1 MTEDKRILTVNPA
14 DFNLSNNNNNS
25 TRKKKQS
32 SNEGRIKMKPPKLPK
47 RNETLRK
54 KALLRM
60 IRSEQQRNLDEI
72 THQRKYPPNKQT
84 TQSPNVPTNE
94 FHSSFNKATSYL
106 DNLVNKSHTTMT
118 PKLATHNHTIKNHV
132 QQSIP
137 TIPTLVTSNKP
148 ISESMPHL
156 TQVNPTVDIEKPEY
170 GCLKNGKLPTYRSWL
185 NKTQS
190 NKSPLNWD
198 ATDNDNFI
206 KQNYSGTITTSQN
219 KEAPQMQ
226 VVQTQHFKLPEY
238 SEPIPIKLKGRK
250 QKKRVIRT
258 HKVGRSKYY
267 SKIGVLISN
276 KTIRNKVVN
285 QKQQLKK
292 VPIRDVRKYLI
303 KQGFIKVGSDTPS
316 DVLRQMYESALLM
329 CGEVKNNNVD
339 TLLHN
344 FFHNNNNDNEG

>member
-1 MTEDKRILTVNPA
+1 MTEEKRILTVNPA
-14 DFNLSNNNNNS
+14 DFNLSNNNNT
-25 TRKKKQS
+25 TRKKKSS
-32 SNEGRIKMKPPKLPK
+32 SNEGRIKMKPPKMPK

-72 THQRKYPPNKQT
+72 TQQRKEPPRTNST
-84 TQSPNVPTNE
+84 PNQSAPIND

-106 DNLVNKSHTTMT
+106 DNLVNKQPSVPTSTI
-118 PKLATHNHTIKNHV
+118 PSHNHTIKNHV
-132 QQSIP
+132 QHNIQA
-137 TIPTLVTSNKP
+137 IPTLLNPAKP
-148 ISESMPHL
+148 LPDPLPEL
-156 TQVNPTVDIEKPEY
+156 TQLVPSVNIEKPVY
-170 GCLKNGKLPTYRSWL
+170 GCLKNGDLPTYRSWL

-190 NKSPLNWD
+190 NKPPLQWD
-198 ATDNDNFI
+198 ATNNNDFKKENI
-206 KQNYSGTITTSQN
+206 SGVIPMVQNAEPIQI
-219 KEAPQMQ
+219 P
-226 VVQTQHFKLPEY
+226 VVHTEHFKLPEY
-238 SEPIPIKLKGRK
+238 SEPVPIKVKGRK
-250 QKKRVIRT
+250 QKKRIVRT
-258 HKVGRSKYY
+258 HKLGRSKYY

-303 KQGFIKVGSDTPS
+303 KQGFIKVGNDTPS
-316 DVLRQMYESALLM
+316 DVLREMYESALLM

-344 FFHNNNNDNEG
+344 FLHANDD